1 MYPNFTYCLTFTLLH
16 RTVRSAFVS
25 VHNIGQLACW
35 PIGRPTCNM
44 LDGGGEVN
52 VRMWDKG
59 KHPEWINTPKDKSYL
74 HKYIAGKAIANTGQ
88 N

>member
-1 MYPNFTYCLTFTLLH
+1 
-16 RTVRSAFVS
+16 
-25 VHNIGQLACW
+25 
-35 PIGRPTCNM
+35 M

-52 VRMWDKG
+52 MGLWDKG
-59 KHPEWINTPKDKSYL
+59 KHPEWINTTKDKSYL

>member
-1 MYPNFTYCLTFTLLH
+1 
-16 RTVRSAFVS
+16 
-25 VHNIGQLACW
+25 
-35 PIGRPTCNM
+35 M

-74 HKYIAGKAIANTGQ
+74 HKYIGKTIAITGQ
-88 N
+88 NKIP